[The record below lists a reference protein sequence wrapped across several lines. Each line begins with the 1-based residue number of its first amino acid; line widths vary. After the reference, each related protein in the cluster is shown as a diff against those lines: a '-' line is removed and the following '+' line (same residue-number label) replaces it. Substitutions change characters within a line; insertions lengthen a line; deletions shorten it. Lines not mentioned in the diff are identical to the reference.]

1 MEKQIRKFKII
12 ISGVTSIFRSDN
24 LNIMKIKKLLREVVS
39 FSLRQLLNCFL
50 LIFLILMIHSTIS
63 ELRAQDTTT
72 KPFNSRVLNVVVKPT
87 VPFVFRDSGELKG
100 YSMDLLN
107 LLSKEC
113 GFTYTVYEV
122 PTMATLIDEVSQGKY
137 DIGVGA
143 ISITQEREKVIDF
156 THPFFESGLQVM
168 VLGTGET
175 GIWSTIKKVFTGEL
189 LGFAL
194 ILFGLILLI
203 SHILWFVERKLNS
216 ESFPMNYKAGIG
228 ESIWWSL
235 STLISGGCENK
246 APIGF
251 AGRLVA
257 FIWMLGAIGL
267 TSFITASLASAMT
280 VNTLSS
286 DINGLSD
293 LKGSSIA
300 TITGS
305 SAENFLKKSGY
316 LAVGEKK
323 IEEAVQLLE
332 KRKVKGVVFD
342 SPMLNYY
349 VVTHPGSDLQVVGSV
364 FENQNYGFALPLRS
378 DLRKSINEGLLKL
391 QFSGALEDLK
401 DKWFSVQ

>member
-1 MEKQIRKFKII
+1 MNLKRFKHLI
-12 ISGVTSIFRSDN
+12 GPPT
-24 LNIMKIKKLLREVVS
+24 LL
-39 FSLRQLLNCFL
+39 LAL
-50 LIFLILMIHSTIS
+50 LIQAITST
-63 ELRAQDTTT
+63 LHAQDTTT
-72 KPFNSRVLNVVVKPT
+72 VPLDSRVLNVVVKPT
-87 VPFVFRDSGELKG
+87 VPFVFRDSGNLKG
-100 YSMDLLN
+100 YSIDLLN

-113 GFTYTVYEV
+113 GFTYTVDEV
-122 PTMATLIDEVSQGKY
+122 PTMSVLVDEVSNGKH

-168 VLGTGET
+168 VSGSGET
-175 GIWSTIKKVFTGEL
+175 GTWATIKKVFTIEL
-189 LGFAL
+189 LGVVGVL
-194 ILFGLILLI
+194 IGIILVI
-203 SHILWFVERKLNS
+203 SHILWFVERKRNS
-216 ESFPMNYKAGIG
+216 ESFPVNYKAGIG
-228 ESIWWSL
+228 ESIWWAL

-246 APIGF
+246 APVGL

-257 FIWMLGAIGL
+257 FVWMLGAIGL

-300 TITGS
+300 TIAGS
-305 SAENFLKKSGY
+305 SAESFLKKSGY
-316 LAVGEKK
+316 NSVGEKK
-323 IEEAVQLLE
+323 IEAAVELLE

-349 VVTHPGSDLQVVGSV
+349 VATHPGSDLQVVGSI
-364 FENQNYGFALPLRS
+364 FENQNYGFALPLGS
-378 DLRKSINEGLLKL
+378 DLRKSINEALLKL

-401 DKWFSVQ
+401 KKWFTTQ

>member
-1 MEKQIRKFKII
+1 
-12 ISGVTSIFRSDN
+12 
-24 LNIMKIKKLLREVVS
+24 MKIEKLLRRAL
-39 FSLRQLLNCFL
+39 SLHISKLFKCFL
-50 LIFLILMIHSTIS
+50 LIGVILIFHSTIS
-63 ELRAQDTTT
+63 ELQAQDTATR
-72 KPFNSRVLNVVVKPT
+72 PIDARILNVVVKPT
-87 VPFVFRDSGELKG
+87 VPFVFRDSGELQG
-100 YSMDLLN
+100 YSIDLLN

-113 GFTYTVYEV
+113 GFTYTVDEV
-122 PTMATLIDEVSQGKY
+122 PTMSILIDEVSKGKY

-168 VLGTGET
+168 VLGSGET
-175 GIWSTIKKVFTGEL
+175 GTWSTIKKVFTGEL

-194 ILFGLILLI
+194 ILLGLILLI

-216 ESFPMNYKAGIG
+216 ESFPINYKAGIG

-246 APIGF
+246 APVGF

-257 FIWMLGAIGL
+257 FVWMLGAIGL

-293 LKGSSIA
+293 LKGSTIA
-300 TITGS
+300 TINGS
-305 SAENFLKKSGY
+305 SAESFLKKAGY
-316 LAVGEKK
+316 KSVGEKK

-401 DKWFSVQ
+401 NKWFSVQ